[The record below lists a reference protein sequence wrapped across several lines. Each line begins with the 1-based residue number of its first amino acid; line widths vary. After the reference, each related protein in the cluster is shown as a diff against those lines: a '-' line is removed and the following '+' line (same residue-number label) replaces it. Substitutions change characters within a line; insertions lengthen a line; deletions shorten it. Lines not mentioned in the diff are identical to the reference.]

1 MDAIDLWQVVILI
14 ILVFGSAFFSASET
28 ALLTLSKIRLKH
40 MVKENVK
47 NAKRIEKLL
56 DDPNKLIG
64 TILIGNNVV
73 NIGASA
79 IATALAIKLYP
90 SGGVGLSTAIMTIVV
105 LIFGEV
111 TPKNLALQHSEK
123 FSLFITPIIDFLVKI
138 LSPFVFVLTRI
149 TNVLIRFFGGKPDDK
164 KPFITEEELKTLVDV
179 SSKEGVL
186 EREEKEMIYN
196 IFEFGD
202 LRVADVMIQRMDIK
216 AVSVDDTYEEIIR
229 VFKTEKFSRLPVYDD
244 TIDNIVGV
252 LYAKDLFFL
261 DMEAD
266 KSGFNV
272 SDYMRLPFN
281 TFEFIMI
288 SDFFKQMKGN
298 RIHMAT
304 VLDEYGGVAG
314 IITMEDVVESIFG
327 DIDDEYDDAEEDIQV
342 IKEDEYVVNG
352 AARISDLNE
361 MLGISLE
368 SEDFDSVGGFI
379 IGEIGRLPKTGEVIQ
394 YRNIKFV
401 MENVDKN
408 RIKKIKIF
416 T

>member
-1 MDAIDLWQVVILI
+1 
-14 ILVFGSAFFSASET
+14 
-28 ALLTLSKIRLKH
+28 
-40 MVKENVK
+40 
-47 NAKRIEKLL
+47 
-56 DDPNKLIG
+56 
-64 TILIGNNVV
+64 
-73 NIGASA
+73 
-79 IATALAIKLYP
+79 
-90 SGGVGLSTAIMTIVV
+90 
-105 LIFGEV
+105 
-111 TPKNLALQHSEK
+111 
-123 FSLFITPIIDFLVKI
+123 
-138 LSPFVFVLTRI
+138 
-149 TNVLIRFFGGKPDDK
+149 
-164 KPFITEEELKTLVDV
+164 
-179 SSKEGVL
+179 
-186 EREEKEMIYN
+186 
-196 IFEFGD
+196 
-202 LRVADVMIQRMDIK
+202 
-216 AVSVDDTYEEIIR
+216 
-229 VFKTEKFSRLPVYDD
+229 
-244 TIDNIVGV
+244 
-252 LYAKDLFFL
+252 
-261 DMEAD
+261 MEAD

-272 SDYMRLPFN
+272 SNYMRLPFN

>member
-1 MDAIDLWQVVILI
+1 
-14 ILVFGSAFFSASET
+14 
-28 ALLTLSKIRLKH
+28 
-40 MVKENVK
+40 
-47 NAKRIEKLL
+47 
-56 DDPNKLIG
+56 
-64 TILIGNNVV
+64 
-73 NIGASA
+73 
-79 IATALAIKLYP
+79 
-90 SGGVGLSTAIMTIVV
+90 
-105 LIFGEV
+105 
-111 TPKNLALQHSEK
+111 
-123 FSLFITPIIDFLVKI
+123 
-138 LSPFVFVLTRI
+138 
-149 TNVLIRFFGGKPDDK
+149 
-164 KPFITEEELKTLVDV
+164 
-179 SSKEGVL
+179 
-186 EREEKEMIYN
+186 MIYN

-272 SDYMRLPFN
+272 SNYMRLPFN